1 MIKHIFSDMDN
12 TLLNE
17 IGVVSEGNIHA
28 IKDSKIPFTLVSARA
43 PMEMKDTI
51 EKLNLTSAQIAF
63 NGGLIFKPVNDSIEK
78 ISEHYLPLEAVK
90 EIVKQIKSN
99 FPDVSIS
106 TYDTD
111 NWYSEKIDFGIEY
124 ESKITSIDPTIVNF
138 DELFQKNT
146 DNFFKVML
154 ITPTSEEVVTLHE
167 FINNLPIDNITVQQS
182 GNNYLEVTNNAA
194 QKSHGIKYVQN
205 LNNLNKSELA
215 AFGDGHNDIPM
226 LKMVEKPIIMENAA
240 DEVKQYS
247 NLITKSNT
255 EDGVAFGIKKFILN

>member
-17 IGVVSEGNIHA
+17 IGVVSEGNIKA

-51 EKLNLTSAQIAF
+51 DKLNLTSAQIAF
-63 NGGLIFKPVNDSIEK
+63 NGGLIFKPANNSIEK
-78 ISEHYLPLEAVK
+78 ISEHNLPLKTVE
-90 EIVKQIKSN
+90 EIIDQVKSN
-99 FPDVSIS
+99 FPDVSVS

-138 DELFQKNT
+138 KELFANKN
-146 DNFFKVML
+146 DNFFKIML
-154 ITPTSEEVVTLHE
+154 ITPTAKEVIDLHK
-167 FINNLPIDNITVQQS
+167 FITNLNIENISVQQS
-182 GNNYLEVTNNAA
+182 GNNYLEVTNIDA

-205 LNNLNKSELA
+205 LNKLDKSELA

-226 LKMVEKPIIMENAA
+226 LKMVAKPIIMANAV
-240 DEVKQYS
+240 DEVKKYS
-247 NLITKSNT
+247 NLITKSNI
-255 EDGVAFGIKKFILN
+255 EDGVAFGIQKFIVN

>member
-1 MIKHIFSDMDN
+1 
-12 TLLNE
+12 
-17 IGVVSEGNIHA
+17 NIHA

-78 ISEHYLPLEAVK
+78 ISEHYLPLETVK
-90 EIVKQIKSN
+90 EVVEQVKSN
-99 FPDVSIS
+99 FPDVSVS

-138 DELFQKNT
+138 EELFQK
-146 DNFFKVML
+146 
-154 ITPTSEEVVTLHE
+154 
-167 FINNLPIDNITVQQS
+167 
-182 GNNYLEVTNNAA
+182 VTNNAA

-247 NLITKSNT
+247 NLITKSNI